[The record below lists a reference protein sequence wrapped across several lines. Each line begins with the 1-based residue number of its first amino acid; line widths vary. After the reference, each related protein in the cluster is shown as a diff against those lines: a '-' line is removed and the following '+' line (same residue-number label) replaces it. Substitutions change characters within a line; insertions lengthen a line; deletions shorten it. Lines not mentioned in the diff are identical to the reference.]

1 MNKSHLEQKANNE
14 VSAGVEKEMI
24 CQLQLAAWIQSVND
38 SKI

>member
-24 CQLQLAAWIQSVND
+24 CQLQLAA
-38 SKI
+38 